1 MGRCIVYTIIRLL
14 LLICPFIFHFSFSP
28 IFEHDFVTLFSGAVG
43 PRRFKFVTHME
54 NRWLY
59 RVYWNQA
66 AAHIRP
72 FIFSFFFLSNFQT
85 LKVFVTL
92 FSGTVRP
99 RSWNFV
105 YMWTVGRCIV
115 FTEIRLLLHILSLY
129 SFFFLSNFQTL
140 KVFVTLFS
148 DEFFGTLFSAG
159 WLGCAM
165 LLGSFH
171 CWGILLLLHIV
182 GQGPAVLAAGAG
194 WVGYS
199 FYIF

>member
-1 MGRCIVYTIIRLL
+1 MR
-14 LLICPFIFHFSFSP
+14 
-28 IFEHDFVTLFSGAVG
+28 

-54 NRWLY
+54 NRWLF

-85 LKVFVTL
+85 LKIFVTL
-92 FSGTVRP
+92 FSGTMKP
-99 RSWNFV
+99 R
-105 YMWTVGRCIV
+105 
-115 FTEIRLLLHILSLY
+115 RLKLCTHVDSGKMYRIYQNQAAAAYLFLY

-148 DEFFGTLFSAG
+148 DECFVTLFSAG

-171 CWGILLLLHIV
+171 CRGILLLLHIV

-194 WVGYS
+194 RVGYS